1 MFNLPL
7 LYTEKTGSDATA
19 FMTSKDELLA
29 ARIDPGLVN
38 KLTLGA
44 PLTLSFP
51 REKLNVFDARTGL
64 RL

>member
-1 MFNLPL
+1 
-7 LYTEKTGSDATA
+7 
-19 FMTSKDELLA
+19 MTSNEDLLA
-29 ARIDPGLVN
+29 ARIDPALVS

-64 RL
+64 RM